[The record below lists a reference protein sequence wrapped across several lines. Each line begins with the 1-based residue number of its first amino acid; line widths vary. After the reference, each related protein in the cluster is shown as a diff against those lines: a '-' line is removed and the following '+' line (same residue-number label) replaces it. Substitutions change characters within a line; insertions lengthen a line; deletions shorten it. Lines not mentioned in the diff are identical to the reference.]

1 MYRCQQRSDESHDSY
16 LARADVLW
24 TELLS
29 SKVTLQE
36 LQAYAILRGSQLSA
50 DDKKRVILESEA
62 TAEGVFEM
70 TKVNAAVR
78 MLGSGFFHDITGA
91 KKVKGKIYDNP
102 ALIAEDG
109 TESEQVLVAEEGL
122 KRIS

>member
-1 MYRCQQRSDESHDSY
+1 MTGDQKGVERLVKTLGGQWGKISLEGKYETFEKAVYRCQQRSDESHDSY

-50 DDKKRVILESEA
+50 DDKKPVILESEA
-62 TAEGVFEM
+62 TAE
-70 TKVNAAVR
+70 
-78 MLGSGFFHDITGA
+78 
-91 KKVKGKIYDNP
+91 
-102 ALIAEDG
+102 
-109 TESEQVLVAEEGL
+109 
-122 KRIS
+122 